1 MTPINQSNA
10 GDMLLSIPKKIIE
23 VPNKISEIPNKL
35 SSLKEGTVE
44 AIETIG
50 KLSKMIINAVDW
62 MSTILFNPIIAL
74 TFIDQMAIV
83 IIISLIV
90 LKILGFDNLEKWILL
105 SILSKVVAMVLI

>member
-1 MTPINQSNA
+1 MPINQNNA
-10 GDMLLSIPKKIIE
+10 GDMLLSIPRKIAE
-23 VPNKISEIPNKL
+23 VPNKLNT
-35 SSLKEGTVE
+35 LKEGTVE
-44 AIETIG
+44 AIEVIG